1 LGRPAQNRSLK
12 SVGETGS
19 NTLKRNPKSY
29 PVIAKIDTEMKPS
42 LKRRKQQPRSKRSL
56 GIKRNPK
63 GGETNSSDH
72 NNRRKE
78 RAKKKANAISELR
91 PQSPKNPV
99 YDVLKGRNVY
109 LTTDNNGKQRF
120 VPKESEA
127 TAKEKAKGLFIKD
140 STIIKKGK
148 NALSKDAQPKL
159 DSTGRNTYPVKG
171 EDDTTQYLPKESD
184 ATQEEKNLGHYVEE
198 SSLNSSVKAKQAS
211 EGGLPIRDLGK
222 GRKVYATRSEDG
234 DQIFLPREQD
244 ATSYE
249 KRKGFFVTNESAAM
263 QTQGK
268 QMAEGKPIRD
278 VGKNRMAYP
287 TASTDGEI
295 VFYPRQSEATPNE
308 IKRGQFVTDESVKDQ
323 TEKKTSQKEEAKYN
337 KDKNR
342 FEYPYEDQ
350 EGEITY
356 LPKENE
362 ASEDEI
368 AKGQFVNNKSAENP
382 ADQWTPIANGKPKYE
397 ADRYLYPVTDITGNL
412 AYLPIAT
419 EAIARE
425 LENGLYLPFESIETS
440 GRIIDRALREQ
451 QLHPIGPIS
460 ASNAT
465 DQDRLLYAKTD
476 PNDEVRYLPKASEA
490 TANEIA
496 NKQFIPDDETDPATA
511 RQDLGR
517 KPFSEAIDGTAL
529 WDGKTLPA
537 PTAQQQVVV
546 LRSLK
551 PNFDPEHGRMLY
563 PVPKTDGTPQYLPL
577 VEDATPEEIANGNYA
592 QFTTEQ
598 PLTDVI
604 QQHLGEQT
612 HEVLNGVIKAIAIA
626 DVEKVFAEVL
636 LKLASSKEL
645 KELLNNENALQQR
658 WALLIIN

>member
-1 LGRPAQNRSLK
+1 
-12 SVGETGS
+12 
-19 NTLKRNPKSY
+19 
-29 PVIAKIDTEMKPS
+29 MKPS
-42 LKRRKQQPRSKRSL
+42 IKRRKQQPRSKRSP

-63 GGETNSSDH
+63 TGNTNSREH
-72 NNRRKE
+72 KKRRKE

-109 LTTDNNGKQRF
+109 LTTDGNGKQRF
-120 VPKESEA
+120 VPKESNA

-184 ATQEEKNLGHYVEE
+184 ATQEEKNLGQYVEE
-198 SSLNSSVKAKQAS
+198 SSLNSPVKAKQAS

-249 KRKGFFVTNESAAM
+249 KRKGLFVTNESAAM

-323 TEKKTSQKEEAKYN
+323 TEKKARPKEEAKYN

-350 EGEITY
+350 EGKITY
-356 LPKENE
+356 LPKEDE
-362 ASEDEI
+362 ATDKEK
-368 AKGQFVNNKSAENP
+368 AQGQYVNNKSTENP
-382 ADQWTPIANGKPKYE
+382 ADQWTLVADGKPKYE
-397 ADRYLYPVTDITGNL
+397 ANRYLYPVTDTAGNI

-419 EAIARE
+419 EATARE
-425 LENGLYLPFESIETS
+425 LENGLYLSFESIETS
-440 GRIIDRALREQ
+440 DRIIDRAKRAQRLQ
-451 QLHPIGPIS
+451 PIGPINIS
-460 ASNAT
+460 DT
-465 DQDRLLYAKTD
+465 IDRDRQLYAKIN
-476 PNDEVRYLPKASEA
+476 PNDEVRYLPKASEV
-490 TANEIA
+490 TADEIA
-496 NKQFIPDDETDPATA
+496 NKQFIPDEETDPITA
-511 RQDLGR
+511 RRDLGR
-517 KPFSEAIDGTAL
+517 KPFSEATDGTLL

-537 PTAQQQVVV
+537 PTALQQVAV
-546 LRSLK
+546 LKSLK

-577 VEDATPEEIANGNYA
+577 VEDATPDEIIDGKYA
-592 QFTTEQ
+592 QFITEQ
-598 PLTDVI
+598 LLEDVLLQNIEPTMYGVPKGTIVAISEASLAAVFTSVPLTLIANKDV
-604 QQHLGEQT
+604 QEKLKNPTMPAQHW
-612 HEVLNGVIKAIAIA
+612 V
-626 DVEKVFAEVL
+626 
-636 LKLASSKEL
+636 
-645 KELLNNENALQQR
+645 R
-658 WALLIIN
+658 

>member
-1 LGRPAQNRSLK
+1 
-12 SVGETGS
+12 
-19 NTLKRNPKSY
+19 
-29 PVIAKIDTEMKPS
+29 MKPS
-42 LKRRKQQPRSKRSL
+42 LKRRKQRPRSKRSL

-63 GGETNSSDH
+63 TGNTNSREH
-72 NNRRKE
+72 KKRRKE

-91 PQSPKNPV
+91 PQSPKNQV

-109 LTTDNNGKQRF
+109 LTTDGNGKQRF
-120 VPKESEA
+120 VPKESNA

-159 DSTGRNTYPVKG
+159 DSTGRNTCPVKG

-184 ATQEEKNLGHYVEE
+184 ATQEEKNLGQYVEE
-198 SSLNSSVKAKQAS
+198 SSLNSPVKAKQAS

-222 GRKVYATRSEDG
+222 GRKVYATLSEDG

-249 KRKGFFVTNESAAM
+249 KRKGLFVTNESAAM

-323 TEKKTSQKEEAKYN
+323 TEKKANPNGEARYN

-356 LPKENE
+356 LPKESE

-368 AKGQFVNNKSAENP
+368 AKGNFVNNKSTENP
-382 ADQWTPIANGKPKYE
+382 ADQWTPVANGKPKYE
-397 ADRYLYPVTDITGNL
+397 ANRYLYPVTEAAGNL
-412 AYLPIAT
+412 AYLPLETDAT
-419 EAIARE
+419 QRE
-425 LENGLYLPFESIETS
+425 LENGLYLPFDTIETS
-440 GRIIDRALREQ
+440 GRIIDRSQRAQR
-451 QLHPIGPIS
+451 LHPIGSIGIS
-460 ASNAT
+460 DAT

-476 PNDEVRYLPKASEA
+476 PNEEVRYLPKASEA

-496 NKQFIPDDETDPATA
+496 NKQFIPDEETDLITD

-517 KPFSEAIDGTAL
+517 KPFNEATDGTLL
-529 WDGKTLPA
+529 WDGKSVPA
-537 PTAQQQVVV
+537 PTALQQIAV
-546 LRSLK
+546 LKSLK
-551 PNFDPEHGRMLY
+551 PNFDPEHGRMVY

-577 VEDATPEEIANGNYA
+577 AEDATLEEIANGNYA

-598 PLTDVI
+598 PLEDVLL
-604 QQHLGEQT
+604 QKLGEQT
-612 HEVLNGVIKAIAIA
+612 YEIVNGVIKAFAIA
-626 DVEKVFAEVL
+626 DAEKVFGEVP
-636 LKLASSKEL
+636 LKLTSSKEL
-645 KELLNNENALQQR
+645 KELLNNENALQQQ
-658 WALLIIN
+658 WVV

>member
-1 LGRPAQNRSLK
+1 
-12 SVGETGS
+12 
-19 NTLKRNPKSY
+19 
-29 PVIAKIDTEMKPS
+29 MKPS

-63 GGETNSSDH
+63 GGKTNSSDH

-91 PQSPKNPV
+91 PQSPKNSV

-184 ATQEEKNLGHYVEE
+184 ATQEEKNQGRYVEE
-198 SSLNSSVKAKQAS
+198 SSLNLPVKAKQAS

-222 GRKVYATRSEDG
+222 DRKVYPTTRENG
-234 DQIFLPREQD
+234 DLVFLPREQD
-244 ATSYE
+244 ATPYE
-249 KRKGFFVTNESAAM
+249 KRKGLFVTNESAAA

-268 QMAEGKPIRD
+268 RMTNGKPIRD
-278 VGKNRMAYP
+278 LGKNRMAYP
-287 TASTDGEI
+287 TESADGEI
-295 VFYPRQSEATPNE
+295 VFYPRESEATPNE

-323 TEKKTSQKEEAKYN
+323 TEKKASQKEEPKYN
-337 KDKNR
+337 KGTNR
-342 FEYPYEDQ
+342 FEYPYENQ

-362 ASEDEI
+362 ASKDEI
-368 AKGQFVNNKSAENP
+368 AKGQFVNNKSTENP
-382 ADQWTPIANGKPKYE
+382 ADQWMPFTNGKPKYE
-397 ADRYLYPVTDITGNL
+397 ADRYLYPVTEAAGNL
-412 AYLPIAT
+412 VYLPIAS
-419 EAIARE
+419 EATQRE
-425 LENGLYLPFESIETS
+425 LDNGLYLPFENIETS
-440 GRIIDRALREQ
+440 GRIIDRALRAQ
-451 QLHPIGPIS
+451 RLHPIGSIR
-460 ASNAT
+460 ANDAT
-465 DQDRLLYAKTD
+465 DRDRQLYAKTD

-490 TANEIA
+490 TADEIA
-496 NKQFIPDDETDPATA
+496 NAQFIPDDQANPTTA
-511 RQDLGR
+511 RQDLSR
-517 KPFSEAIDGTAL
+517 KPFAEATDGTAL
-529 WDGKTLPA
+529 WDGKSLPA
-537 PTAQQQVVV
+537 PTEAQQLIV

-563 PVPKTDGTPQYLPL
+563 PITNTDGTQQYLPL
-577 VEDATPEEIANGNYA
+577 AEDATLEEIANGNYA

-598 PLTDVI
+598 PLKDVI
-604 QQHLGEQT
+604 QQNLGE
-612 HEVLNGVIKAIAIA
+612 HIYEVDTGTIKAIAVT
-626 DVEKVFAEVL
+626 DLEKIFAEVP

-645 KELLNNENALQQR
+645 KELLSNEEALQQQ
-658 WALLIIN
+658 WVA